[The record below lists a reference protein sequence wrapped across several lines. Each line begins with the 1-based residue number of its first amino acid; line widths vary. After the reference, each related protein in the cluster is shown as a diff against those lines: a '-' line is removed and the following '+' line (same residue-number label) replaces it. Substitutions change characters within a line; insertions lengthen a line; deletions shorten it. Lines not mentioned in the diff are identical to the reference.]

1 MVRSKDTYLSKFY
14 WKLKVRSSS
23 KKAIIA
29 VARKMLV
36 IIYFML
42 KNNVPYS
49 EEHFEDAK
57 QKYEESRKKKLF
69 AEANKL
75 GFYLTPLGATAQ

>member
-1 MVRSKDTYLSKFY
+1 
-14 WKLKVRSSS
+14 
-23 KKAIIA
+23 
-29 VARKMLV
+29 
-36 IIYFML
+36 ML